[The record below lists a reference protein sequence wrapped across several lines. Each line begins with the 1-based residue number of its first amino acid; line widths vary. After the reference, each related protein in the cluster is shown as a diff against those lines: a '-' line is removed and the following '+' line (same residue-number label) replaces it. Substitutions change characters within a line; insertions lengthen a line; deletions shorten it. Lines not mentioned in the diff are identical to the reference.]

1 MTKPFDGIRI
11 LDFTQVF
18 AGPFATYQLGLLGA
32 DIIKVERKGG
42 ENMRF
47 SPGSKEW
54 ADRAYAPT
62 WAAVNGNKRNIALDL
77 KDAKAVEIVK
87 RLAAKADIV
96 AENFRPGVMDRLG
109 IGYTVLSELNPRLI
123 YCAVSGFGQTGP
135 YKNEPSYDGRI
146 QATSGIMSITG
157 HEDSVPTRAGFAV
170 CDALSGMTAAFA
182 MSSALNQRHLTGKGQ
197 MVDVA
202 MLDATLTFLSP
213 TAIEYT
219 TAGLKQGRFGNQAVS
234 RIPTAN
240 LFACKG
246 GHILLAVNNEGQF
259 LKLLK
264 CIGREDILA
273 DPRFKDWPSRI
284 ENEPAMRKIIEDAF
298 AEADAETWEQRLG
311 EAGAPASRINSLA
324 DAINHPQLAHRDVIQ
339 HIDGPHGPMKLIGS
353 GFKLAH
359 GGGTVDRAPALL
371 GEHTDEILAEADY
384 TEAEIAEMKTAGL
397 FE

>member
-1 MTKPFDGIRI
+1 MTQPFEGIRV

-18 AGPFATYQLGLLGA
+18 AGPFATFQLGLLGA

-54 ADRAYAPT
+54 AERAYAPT

-77 KDAKAVEIVK
+77 KDPKAQEIVK

-109 IGYTVLSELNPRLI
+109 LGYEALSEINPRLI
-123 YCAVSGFGQTGP
+123 YCGVSGFGMEGP
-135 YKNEPSYDGRI
+135 YKNTPSYDGRI

-182 MSSALNQRHLTGKGQ
+182 MAAALHQRTLTGKGQ
-197 MVDVA
+197 LVDVA

-213 TAIEYT
+213 TVCEYT
-219 TAGLKQGRFGNQAVS
+219 LAGVKQGRFGNQAVS

-259 LKLLK
+259 LNLLK
-264 CIGREDILA
+264 CIGREDILEDA
-273 DPRFKDWPSRI
+273 RFKDWPSRI
-284 ENEPAMRKIIEDAF
+284 ENEPALREVIETAF
-298 AEADAETWEQRLG
+298 AEADAETWEERLG
-311 EAGAPASRINSLA
+311 EAGAPASRINTLA
-324 DAINHPQLAHRDVIQ
+324 DAVSHPQLEYRDVIQ
-339 HIDGPHGPMKLIGS
+339 KVDGPYGEMTLIGS

-359 GGGTVDRAPALL
+359 GGGEITRAPALL
-371 GEHTDEILAEADY
+371 NENADEVLAEAGYD
-384 TEAEIAEMKTAGL
+384 EAEVAAMKEAGVV
-397 FE
+397 